1 MGFGTVAANILM
13 FISILLLAGGALIV
27 MNIHVQETNQQ
38 LRIESDRLQ
47 EQIGTNVVI
56 QNVNYNNGTV
66 TAYVINDGRT
76 DLSIEDTDIFIEGS
90 RISRNDRTI
99 TITSDTQITSSDVW
113 SPSEVVEVT
122 TDTSLDSGRR
132 TFKLVTENGI
142 SDEEGFDV

>member
-56 QNVNYNNGTV
+56 QNVNYDNGTV

-76 DLSIEDTDIFIEGS
+76 DLGIEDTDIFVEGS

-113 SPSEVVEVT
+113 SPSEVIEVT
-122 TDTSLDSGRR
+122 TDTSLNSGRR
-132 TFKLVTENGI
+132 TFKIVTENGI

>member
-76 DLSIEDTDIFIEGS
+76 DLSIEDTDIFVEGS

-122 TDTSLDSGRR
+122 TDTSLNSGRR
-132 TFKLVTENGI
+132 TFKIVTENGI

>member
-13 FISILLLAGGALIV
+13 FISILLLAGGAVII
-27 MNIHVQETNQQ
+27 MNIHIQETNQE
-38 LRIESDRLQ
+38 LRMESDRLTR
-47 EQIGTNVVI
+47 EIGTNVVI

-76 DLSIEDTDIFIEGS
+76 DLSKDDTDIFVEGS

-122 TDTSLDSGRR
+122 TDTSLNSGRR
-132 TFKLVTENGI
+132 TFKIVTENGI
-142 SDEEGFDV
+142 SDEAGFDV